1 MSVGFLVL
9 VAVVTAATA
18 LSLWPTRSDR
28 GAAHGPNVVRFLL
41 TMVVNEVPHLALL
54 VLLASTAAAILD
66 EDLLDSPAGW
76 VVAGIVTLA
85 SVGLVVLAA
94 RSVRARGHV
103 RRALVDGLG
112 GQVEAARAASSTRAA
127 AYRPWWWVLLTPLP
141 LRGLRVRR
149 VGNLAYGPER
159 RQRLDVYTRR
169 GRTAPGP
176 TLVYLHGGGYFT
188 GSKRREARALWHALA
203 RQGWTVIS
211 ASYRLRPRADFTDHL
226 LDAKSV
232 LAWART
238 QGREHGVGDGPLMMA
253 GSSAGGHLTALC
265 ALTANQPHLQPGFE
279 DVDTS
284 VDAAVCLCA
293 YLGRYYGRGPDE
305 QPASTPLAYDPA
317 AAPPFLIVHGTADS
331 YVPVE
336 GARAM
341 VDHLRS
347 GSTRPVV
354 YVELPAAQHS
364 FDLLRSLRF
373 QPVVEAVQTFARAVL
388 PQPTAGCEAPEGCA
402 EVASRISPTS
412 SSITSS
418 RATTPSSVPSSR
430 TTRAR

>member
-1 MSVGFLVL
+1 
-9 VAVVTAATA
+9 
-18 LSLWPTRSDR
+18 
-28 GAAHGPNVVRFLL
+28 
-41 TMVVNEVPHLALL
+41 
-54 VLLASTAAAILD
+54 
-66 EDLLDSPAGW
+66 
-76 VVAGIVTLA
+76 
-85 SVGLVVLAA
+85 
-94 RSVRARGHV
+94 V

-112 GQVEAARAASSTRAA
+112 GDTAREAARAP

-176 TLVYLHGGGYFT
+176 TLVYLHGGGYFS
-188 GSKRREARALWHALA
+188 GGKRREARALWHALA

-211 ASYRLRPRADFTDHL
+211 ASYRLRPRADFPDHL

-253 GSSAGGHLTALC
+253 GSSAGGHLAALC

-284 VDAAVCLCA
+284 VDAAVCLYA

-305 QPASTPLAYDPA
+305 RPASTPLAYDPV
-317 AAPPFLIVHGTADS
+317 AAPAFLIVHGTADS

-341 VDHLRS
+341 VDHLRG
-347 GSTRPVV
+347 GSSRPVV
-354 YVELPAAQHS
+354 YVELPAAQHA
-364 FDLLRSLRF
+364 FDRFRSLRF

-388 PQPTAGCEAPEGCA
+388 PPPTAGGQPTAGCEALEGCEAPEGCA

-418 RATTPSSVPSSR
+418 SATTPSSVPSSR